1 MTTST
6 TLTRPARILLADDL
20 PLFRRAIATLID
32 EQEDLEVVGQADT
45 GVEAVELAAS
55 LQPDIAVLDVEM
67 PVMDGISAAR
77 RIRETLPHVRI
88 VMLTVWEDDD
98 HLLEAIRLGVHG
110 YLLKDLRP
118 DELYDMLRSVMR
130 DETPVSPALVSRLL
144 TALRET
150 GRPTAVPQASD
161 QSELSRRESPAPQ
174 RRRGDLG
181 HPLRRCAPSPF
192 RSTLHPRARHVVG
205 RRTDRGQRVGWCV
218 QQLDGLDPSPDR

>member
-77 RIRETLPHVRI
+77 RIRETLPEVRI

-161 QSELSRRESPAPQ
+161 QSELSRREL
-174 RRRGDLG
+174 DV
-181 HPLRRCAPSPF
+181 LRLVA
-192 RSTLHPRARHVVG
+192 
-205 RRTDRGQRVGWCV
+205 
-218 QQLDGLDPSPDR
+218 DGLSNKEIGSRLSITEGTVKNHVHNALAKLGMDNRIQAAAYIVRNGLGSSRQ

>member
-77 RIRETLPHVRI
+77 RIRETLPEVRI

-161 QSELSRRESPAPQ
+161 QSVLSRREL
-174 RRRGDLG
+174 DV
-181 HPLRRCAPSPF
+181 LRLVA
-192 RSTLHPRARHVVG
+192 
-205 RRTDRGQRVGWCV
+205 
-218 QQLDGLDPSPDR
+218 DGLSNKEIGSRLSITEGTVKNHVHNALAKLGMDNRIQAAAYIVRNGLGSSRL

>member
-77 RIRETLPHVRI
+77 RIRETLPEVRI

-161 QSELSRRESPAPQ
+161 QPELSRREL
-174 RRRGDLG
+174 DV
-181 HPLRRCAPSPF
+181 LRLVA
-192 RSTLHPRARHVVG
+192 
-205 RRTDRGQRVGWCV
+205 
-218 QQLDGLDPSPDR
+218 DGLSNKEIGSRLSITEGTVKNHVHNALAKLGMDNRIQAAAYIVRNGLGSSRL

>member
-55 LQPDIAVLDVEM
+55 LQPDIVVLDVEM

-161 QSELSRRESPAPQ
+161 QSELSRREL
-174 RRRGDLG
+174 DV
-181 HPLRRCAPSPF
+181 LRLVA
-192 RSTLHPRARHVVG
+192 
-205 RRTDRGQRVGWCV
+205 
-218 QQLDGLDPSPDR
+218 DGLSNKEIGSRLSITEGTVKNHVHNALAKLGMDNRIQAAAYIVRNGLGSSRQ